1 MPVGLSDDPG
11 HVPGCWSRRL
21 VTVVEG
27 ELVHGARTGSTRR
40 AQTEVMMGFLEW
52 LGKRWA
58 KRLDFTAVDS
68 VLKAEA
74 LAAEGKLTP
83 LYLVP
88 LRFGGQEMPMNRVFV
103 PASVVERKDLHDER
117 VEQLVNEHRADG
129 YSCTP
134 EYRGSSVVP
143 CRLDGMATEE
153 GIPVYPW
160 SIDVW

>member
-1 MPVGLSDDPG
+1 
-11 HVPGCWSRRL
+11 
-21 VTVVEG
+21 
-27 ELVHGARTGSTRR
+27 
-40 AQTEVMMGFLEW
+40 MGFLEW

-103 PASVVERKDLHDER
+103 PASVVERKDHHDER

>member
-1 MPVGLSDDPG
+1 
-11 HVPGCWSRRL
+11 
-21 VTVVEG
+21 
-27 ELVHGARTGSTRR
+27 
-40 AQTEVMMGFLEW
+40 MGFLDW
-52 LGKRWA
+52 LGRKQPQP
-58 KRLDFTAVDS
+58 LDYATVDS

-134 EYRGSSVVP
+134 EYRDGSVIP
-143 CRLDGMATEE
+143 FRLEGMATEE
-153 GIPVYPW
+153 GVPVYSW